1 MTPLLGVYLPLA
13 AKRILTNGRVK
24 KGREECTER
33 GILATSVTMNP
44 EEAGIQSKRKP
55 GIHRP
60 TNPKQNQTGHQTI
73 LS

>member
-1 MTPLLGVYLPLA
+1 M
-13 AKRILTNGRVK
+13 K
-24 KGREECTER
+24 KGRKECIEG

-60 TNPKQNQTGHQTI
+60 TNPKNNQTEHQTI
-73 LS
+73 LSGWGLEKKVIFAY